1 MSKAGVYRF
10 SHYQPRGYDV
20 EGTFVA
26 TDEQVAAVIGKTV
39 HFGEICGKHSDVSV
53 VPTEKTLTLLT
64 DDPAVVDA
72 FVKFGFSSGHDP
84 VAQFEDLEEEEE
96 EEEEEE

>member
-1 MSKAGVYRF
+1 MSKAGVYHF

-26 TDEQVAAVIGKTV
+26 TDEEVAAVIGKTV

-53 VPTEKTLTLLT
+53 VPTEQSMTLLT
-64 DDPAVVDA
+64 DNPDVVDA
-72 FVKFGFSSGHDP
+72 FVKFGFASGHNP
-84 VAQFEDLEEEEE
+84 VERFKDQQDNE
-96 EEEEEE
+96 